1 MNTKT
6 FVDQLF
12 LEYEE
17 TGELRDFKEE
27 LLSNLEARI
36 ASLAAKGLDTQA
48 AFEKASAELGD
59 ISALADQISLR
70 KKQDVIQDA
79 YMGIKTYLKPGRVAL
94 YVIAGAGV
102 IFGAVT
108 ALVVYFTGKDQSA
121 LEAFWEPNKK
131 ITGALGV
138 LLAFIPAAAAVFV
151 FLGLTQETAS
161 RNPLSKKRGL
171 WYALGA
177 AVLVF
182 GLILSPLTYFS
193 TDRGLMEAAAV
204 LIPFCIPGLAL
215 LIFLSLTEKDTRKPW
230 ARARY
235 EKEAR
240 ASRELWNDPAA
251 AARFG
256 MAAGAI
262 WIGAA
267 GLFVLLGFLAGFH
280 LSWLAFVFAAA
291 IQLAVQSLMMKKPAP
306 DGTAQSGEAAGEGE
320 V

>member
-1 MNTKT
+1 MDTKE

-12 LEYEE
+12 SAYEE
-17 TGELRDFKEE
+17 TAELRDFKEE
-27 LLSNLEARI
+27 LLSNMEARI
-36 ASLAAKGLDTQA
+36 ASLRDRGLEERA
-48 AFEKASAELGD
+48 AFEKAAAELGD

-70 KKQDVIQDA
+70 KKQEVFQDA
-79 YMGIKTYLKPGRVAL
+79 YMGMKKYLRPGRVAL
-94 YVIAGAGV
+94 YVAAGAWAV
-102 IFGAVT
+102 FGLAA
-108 ALVVYFTGKDQSA
+108 ALIVYFTGEDQSA

-131 ITGALGV
+131 ITAALGV
-138 LLAFIPAAAAVFV
+138 LTAFLPPAAAAFT

-171 WYALGA
+171 WYTLAAAALALG
-177 AVLVF
+177 VCLF
-182 GLILSPLTYFS
+182 PLTYFS
-193 TDRGLMEAAAV
+193 TDRGLMEAIAT

-215 LIFLSLTEKDTRKPW
+215 LIFLLLTERDTRKPW
-230 ARARY
+230 ARAQY

-267 GLFVLLGFLAGFH
+267 GLFILLGFLAGFH
-280 LSWLAFVFAAA
+280 LSWLVFVFAVAL
-291 IQLAVQSLMMKKPAP
+291 QLAVQSIMLKPNR
-306 DGTAQSGEAAGEGE
+306 GGEIQK
-320 V
+320 